1 LKGFVVL
8 IQRLSGQR
16 DSPDWQYGRSSR
28 MAEMRLT
35 NAQCTSFSALVIEC
49 RRLGSNFIRQESV
62 TAACSDDFTGSMKN
76 LMRLEPFVA
85 TKSAIAPLSQ
95 ATLRHR
101 EGILTPD

>member
-1 LKGFVVL
+1 LKGFVAL

-16 DSPDWQYGRSSR
+16 DSPDWQYGRSSH

-35 NAQCTSFSALVIEC
+35 NAQCTSFSAPAIEC
-49 RRLGSNFIRQESV
+49 RWFGSNFIRQKPV
-62 TAACSDDFTGSMKN
+62 TAACSDDFTGSTEN
-76 LMRLEPFVA
+76 LMRLEPFAA
-85 TKSAIAPLSQ
+85 TKSAIAPLYQ